1 MSDSNNTDDIDID
14 DDEIFNKY
22 KSERL
27 NQFKNE
33 LTIDKDIYEKELF
46 VNVEL
51 FLKQQENSDNYVLIG
66 GKAVNAYINIDMI
79 KDDNIKEFI
88 QSYDYDI
95 IVFKKRQDFIKRLVH
110 FLENKITY
118 KIKYDIRELDSFN
131 VIQLGYEL
139 NNSIKYFADFHEKA
153 YMNYIK
159 INDINYPTV
168 AWTLQELYNTMV
180 TMDDIKTKKRYER
193 AKYLERALKKLYIF
207 NDSFLK
213 LLCKYTSNHS
223 KLKEILGVDVEYNE
237 LDDLCYKLKKI

>member
-1 MSDSNNTDDIDID
+1 
-14 DDEIFNKY
+14 
-22 KSERL
+22 
-27 NQFKNE
+27 
-33 LTIDKDIYEKELF
+33 
-46 VNVEL
+46 
-51 FLKQQENSDNYVLIG
+51 
-66 GKAVNAYINIDMI
+66 
-79 KDDNIKEFI
+79 
-88 QSYDYDI
+88 
-95 IVFKKRQDFIKRLVH
+95 
-110 FLENKITY
+110 
-118 KIKYDIRELDSFN
+118 
-131 VIQLGYEL
+131 
-139 NNSIKYFADFHEKA
+139 
-153 YMNYIK
+153 MNYIK